1 MTETWHR
8 ELIWGSQS
16 IIDMVVVHR
25 QCSSL
30 YCRCEAVSSVPVSP
44 WCRAGGG
51 GRQAGVMRLVLVQP
65 NTAAARTE
73 PHTQSSSGA
82 SPKTATPTS
91 AAATEL
97 LLPETLFQIYCHLCG
112 IVVFIREREWCQDN
126 RNGIQSLAPSVKRLK
141 QTWPRGCEEPQS
153 LVERKA
159 CYLL

>member
-1 MTETWHR
+1 
-8 ELIWGSQS
+8 
-16 IIDMVVVHR
+16 MVVVHR

-91 AAATEL
+91 AAATAQNCFCQKHYFRYTAIFAEL
-97 LLPETLFQIYCHLCG
+97 SFSSVSVSDARRKEY
-112 IVVFIREREWCQDN
+112 
-126 RNGIQSLAPSVKRLK
+126 RNGIQSLAASVKRLK
-141 QTWPRGCEEPQS
+141 QTWPCGCEEPPS
-153 LVERKA
+153 S
-159 CYLL
+159 